1 VTNNNRNRNVVGGS
15 TSAEVPTEVEDQ
27 PESSAEVEEHPE
39 SSGSENSKE
48 TENRRELLRSHL
60 ELRQISVEPWKV
72 AERLSNLE
80 QRFKAKETDRKGDE
94 ETGNAAAVPPET
106 ETHTTTDVDS
116 EDSDPQI
123 SSRDAVVSGD
133 NHRSTSSKS
142 LQTLVSIFNR
152 VFATERDLRNQE
164 CCSICLDSYVVGDIV
179 ARVRRDSQESE
190 SQCNHWFHEDCI
202 LQWLEAHQEC
212 PLCRVDMI
220 HS

>member
-27 PESSAEVEEHPE
+27 PESSAEVEEQPE

-94 ETGNAAAVPPET
+94 ETGNAAA
-106 ETHTTTDVDS
+106 DVHS

-123 SSRDAVVSGD
+123 SSRDAVVSSD
-133 NHRSTSSKS
+133 SHRSTSSKS